1 MQHLVGKDFGGSQV
15 AQALPGS
22 VVVGLEH
29 LQDFF
34 FGQLVQVSLS
44 GQEAAQAT
52 VGILHTALLPRGVSV
67 TKEGVHAQGMEAVML
82 GEFAAVVEGDGLT
95 PRWRYGQQEI
105 DQGVCNGARRF
116 LEHGLAQE
124 QPRVALLEHQQRL
137 SSVAEEHEVRLPVP
151 RVEAVLD
158 IWGPEGE
165 GLALVDIG
173 IGVSPTTSEAPFGLA
188 SGQES
193 EPGVVLGSIALG
205 MDEAVDGLMGYEGAA
220 RFQGQATSH
229 LLGGPASA
237 QSPQD
242 LVPQGRV
249 AVQLGTAPATSSSL
263 LLGIG
268 GIIPFG
274 FGYVTHQLSSN
285 RRWRAIHTC
294 RDLALSASLSL

>member
-1 MQHLVGKDFGGSQV
+1 MANKRSIKASAMGPADFWNMGWPKS
-15 AQALPGS
+15 S
-22 VVVGLEH
+22 RE
-29 LQDFF
+29 
-34 FGQLVQVSLS
+34 
-44 GQEAAQAT
+44 
-52 VGILHTALLPRGVSV
+52 
-67 TKEGVHAQGMEAVML
+67 
-82 GEFAAVVEGDGLT
+82 
-95 PRWRYGQQEI
+95 WRSWSTNNN
-105 DQGVCNGARRF
+105 C
-116 LEHGLAQE
+116 
-124 QPRVALLEHQQRL
+124 PRL
-137 SSVAEEHEVRLPVP
+137 SSVAEEHQVRLPGP
-151 RVEAVLD
+151 RVEAVPD

-173 IGVSPTTSEAPFGLA
+173 VGVSPATSQAPFGFA

-229 LLGGPASA
+229 LLGGPASV

-242 LVPQGRV
+242 LVPQVGV

-274 FGYVTHQLSSN
+274 FGYVTLRPRVIVDVERSILAAIWPRENPSL
-285 RRWRAIHTC
+285 RIRAISH
-294 RDLALSASLSL
+294 RSSMVRW